1 VYYAVIMAGGSGTRL
16 WPLSRQEHPKQAL
29 KLVGERTM
37 FQQAIDRLDP
47 LFPPDRIF
55 VVTQA
60 NYAAALIE
68 QSPQVP
74 AANFLIE
81 PEGRGTAA
89 AIGLAAIHLRQH
101 DPYALM
107 AVLTADHFIA
117 DAPAFRQV
125 LSSAA
130 EAAREGFLVT
140 LGIKPGGPL
149 TGFGYIHQGE
159 SLGEIAGQAAY
170 RVERFV
176 EKPDQDTAAQ
186 MVASGEYS
194 WNSGMFVWHVNNILE
209 EFELQ
214 MPEFYGQLEG
224 LANYLDSSSYGEALK
239 RTWPKVAKQTIDY
252 GIMEGAR
259 DVVVLPVEIGWTDVG
274 SWGSLFGLL
283 PTDAQGNIW
292 VGPHVGVDT
301 RGTLVFGG
309 SRLVATL
316 GVENLVIVDT
326 EDALLVCS
334 KEREQDVKEIVNRL
348 KEEKGEAWL

>member
-1 VYYAVIMAGGSGTRL
+1 MYYAVIMAGGSGTRL

-47 LFPPDRIF
+47 LFPPERIF
-55 VVTQA
+55 VVTRA
-60 NYAAALIE
+60 NHAAALIE

-89 AIGLAAIHLRQH
+89 AIGLAAIHLGQH

-117 DAPAFRQV
+117 DASAFRQA
-125 LSSAA
+125 LASAA
-130 EAAREGFLVT
+130 ELAREGFLVT
-140 LGIKPGGPL
+140 LGIKPGGPS

-176 EKPDQDTAAQ
+176 EKPDLDTAVQ

>member
-1 VYYAVIMAGGSGTRL
+1 MYYAVIMAGGSGTRL

-47 LFPPDRIF
+47 LFPPERIF
-55 VVTQA
+55 VVTRA
-60 NYAAALIE
+60 NHAAALIE

-89 AIGLAAIHLRQH
+89 AIGLAAIHLGQH

-117 DAPAFRQV
+117 DTSAFHQA
-125 LSSAA
+125 LASAA
-130 EAAREGFLVT
+130 ELAREGFLVT
-140 LGIKPGGPL
+140 LGIKPGGPS

-176 EKPDQDTAAQ
+176 EKPDLDTAVQ

-209 EFELQ
+209 EFEMQ

-259 DVVVLPVEIGWTDVG
+259 DVAVLPVEIGWTDVG

>member
-47 LFPPDRIF
+47 LFPPERIF
-55 VVTQA
+55 VVTRA
-60 NYAAALIE
+60 NHAAALIE

-89 AIGLAAIHLRQH
+89 AIGLAAIHLVQH

-117 DAPAFRQV
+117 DASAFRQA
-125 LSSAA
+125 LASAA
-130 EAAREGFLVT
+130 ELAREGFLVT
-140 LGIKPGGPL
+140 LGIKPGGPS

-176 EKPDQDTAAQ
+176 EKPDLDTAVQ

-209 EFELQ
+209 EFEMQ
-214 MPEFYGQLEG
+214 MPKFYGQLEG

-239 RTWPKVAKQTIDY
+239 RIWPQVAKQTIDY

-259 DVVVLPVEIGWTDVG
+259 DVAVLPVEIGWTDVG

-283 PTDAQGNIW
+283 PADAQGNIW

-301 RGTLVFGG
+301 RGTLVFGNR
-309 SRLVATL
+309 RLVATL

-348 KEEKGEAWL
+348 KEENGEAWL

>member
-1 VYYAVIMAGGSGTRL
+1 MYYAVIMAGGSGTRL

-47 LFPPDRIF
+47 LFPPERIF
-55 VVTQA
+55 VVTRA
-60 NYAAALIE
+60 NHAAALIE

-89 AIGLAAIHLRQH
+89 AIGLAAIHLGQH

-117 DAPAFRQV
+117 DASAFRQA
-125 LSSAA
+125 LASAA
-130 EAAREGFLVT
+130 ELAREGFLVT
-140 LGIKPGGPL
+140 LGIKPGGPS

-176 EKPDQDTAAQ
+176 EKPDLDTAVQ

-209 EFELQ
+209 EFEMQ

-239 RTWPKVAKQTIDY
+239 RIWPQVAKQTIDY

-259 DVVVLPVEIGWTDVG
+259 DVAVLPVEIGWTDVG

-301 RGTLVFGG
+301 RGTLVFGNR
-309 SRLVATL
+309 RLVATL

-348 KEEKGEAWL
+348 KEENGEAWL

>member
-1 VYYAVIMAGGSGTRL
+1 MYYAVIMAGGSGTRL

-47 LFPPDRIF
+47 LFPPERIF
-55 VVTQA
+55 VVTRA
-60 NYAAALIE
+60 NHAAALIE

-89 AIGLAAIHLRQH
+89 AIGLAAIHLGQH

-117 DAPAFRQV
+117 DASAFRQA
-125 LSSAA
+125 LASAA
-130 EAAREGFLVT
+130 ELAREGFLVT
-140 LGIKPGGPL
+140 LGIKPGGPS

-176 EKPDQDTAAQ
+176 EKPDLDTAVQ

-209 EFELQ
+209 EFEMQ

-239 RTWPKVAKQTIDY
+239 RIWPQVAKQTIDY

-259 DVVVLPVEIGWTDVG
+259 DVAVLPVEIGWTDVG

-283 PTDAQGNIW
+283 PADAQGNIW

-301 RGTLVFGG
+301 RGTLVFGNR
-309 SRLVATL
+309 RLVATL

-348 KEEKGEAWL
+348 KEENGEAWL

>member
-1 VYYAVIMAGGSGTRL
+1 MYYAVIMAGGSGTRL

-37 FQQAIDRLDP
+37 FQMAIDRLDP
-47 LFPPDRIF
+47 LFPPERIY
-55 VVTQA
+55 VVTRANHAPALMAQA
-60 NYAAALIE
+60 PNI
-68 QSPQVP
+68 P
-74 AANFLIE
+74 AANYLVE

-101 DPYALM
+101 DPYGVM
-107 AVLTADHFIA
+107 AVLTADHHIA
-117 DAPAFRQV
+117 NTAAFQAA
-125 LSSAA
+125 LSAAA
-130 EAAREGFLVT
+130 EAASEGFLVT
-140 LGIKPGGPL
+140 LGIKPSEPS

-159 SLGEIAGQAAY
+159 SLGEIQGQPAF

-176 EKPDQDTAAQ
+176 EKPDLETARQ
-186 MVASGEYS
+186 MLASGDYS

-209 EFELQ
+209 EFERQ
-214 MPEFYGQLEG
+214 MPEFYNQLEG
-224 LANYLDSSSYGEALK
+224 LANFLGSASYGEALK
-239 RTWPKVAKQTIDY
+239 RTWPQVAKQTIDY

-283 PTDAQGNIW
+283 PEDAQGNIW

-309 SRLVATL
+309 KRLVATL

-334 KEREQDVKEIVNRL
+334 KEREQDVKEIVRRL
-348 KEEKGEAWL
+348 KDENGGAWL